1 MGILDFILLLLY
13 IVSGVVSLIMIIK
26 YFQLCKDVAAMREAM
41 NPLVD
46 FEEKFALLISAG
58 EKEEAKRILLS
69 HICKHS
75 VFGEAF
81 GSSGKSYTEKSREEI
96 KKAYS
101 EYLEALEMDFD
112 FEAVDAFIKAGRGK
126 LRITE

>member
-1 MGILDFILLLLY
+1 MGILDFLLLIIY
-13 IVSGVVSLIMIIK
+13 IVAAVLSVIMIIK

-58 EKEEAKRILLS
+58 EKEEAKKLLLS
-69 HICKHS
+69 HIQKHS

-81 GSSGKSYTEKSREEI
+81 GTTGKSYTASSRKEI
-96 KKAYS
+96 LDTYGAYLKALDM
-101 EYLEALEMDFD
+101 EFDFD
-112 FEAVDAFIKAGRGK
+112 KVDSFVKASK
-126 LRITE
+126 AISN